1 MFRGAVIALL
11 LSGLLALTA
20 QAEEDGVYCCREL
33 SGTLFFT
40 DNPKHFPP
48 HCQPFQKEPGK
59 GGLILVPGSAL
70 PDKQEKIEAPG
81 GPWRIDDWRLQKGER
96 SRT

>member
-1 MFRGAVIALL
+1 MFRSAAIALM
-11 LSGLLALTA
+11 LSGLLTVTV
-20 QAEEDGVYCCREL
+20 QAEEEGVHCCREF

-48 HCQPFQKEPGK
+48 NCQPFKREPGK

-70 PDKQEKIEAPG
+70 PEKSEKLDAPG

-96 SRT
+96 TRS